1 MANMNAYKEGSAEWY
16 GQLLDFLSR
25 STYDAI
31 VQRQSEDKIMGQ
43 LNDSYQLLLNLRSD
57 YSFRK
62 NEPIRKSAMKQ
73 SNYLRSLAEYVVSQT
88 GNATLDALIWKYR
101 LLEAQSGC
109 LDSYFLYL
117 EKNRDPEKRFYEPR
131 RQKFLQ
137 FEIVQSMESLI
148 HGDLDILSV
157 SMPPG
162 TGKLISADCPVL
174 TRNGWK
180 KHGELTVGDEVVSP
194 NGEFVKVLRR
204 FADDYADVEMTFA
217 NGEVIY
223 CHENHEW
230 LMYDKSTSTERL
242 VETKYLMRRKIDAG
256 TPGKRGHRF
265 LFNLPKKQPML
276 GDKHSLPVN
285 PYVFGVWLG
294 DGTAEKPTV
303 TVCNDDMVIA
313 SEIEKHYKRTT
324 TFEQIGCKA
333 ISFEGLRGDLNKMG
347 MCRTRQRNYKWIPDT
362 YLTASLED
370 RLELL
375 AGMLDT
381 DGTLD
386 CRKQRYLYS
395 TTSETLRDDFISLV
409 STFGWRCCV
418 NASEPK
424 LSTSGI
430 QGKKTVYV
438 IGFNPTFEIPC
449 RVERKKLTAPKTSK
463 TVALKSIR
471 RVEPRIGNC
480 IQVEGGMYCVGRTM
494 LPTHNSTAGIFL
506 LSGVM
511 GWWPS
516 EPNLASAHSGILTR
530 SFYDGVSQILS
541 DADEYAWHEIFPD
554 VRFDPRYGT
563 NSKEQTIDVGNM
575 KRFKSLTCRAI
586 NASLTGATRAERL
599 LYADDLCSG
608 IEEALSKERMDKLW
622 QTYNTDL
629 KTRKKQFC
637 KEIHIATRWSI
648 QDVCSRLER
657 EHEGDPRAK
666 FIKIPALNADG
677 ESNFEYAYGV
687 GFDTKYFVDMR
698 NSMDDVSFRCLFM
711 NDPIEREGR
720 LYDDNELRRYL
731 QLPLQKP
738 DTIRCI
744 VDTKNKGTDYFF
756 QPVFYVYGEDH
767 YLVDCICSDES
778 NYEIQYERSA
788 QLLLSWKVDAARFES
803 NNGGDRVSF
812 EVDKR
817 IKAAKGYCNITQAYT
832 EQNKE
837 TKIILY
843 APWVKQHVIFKDKS
857 MYDPKS
863 PYGVMMS
870 FLMSYTVAG
879 KNKHDDVPDGL
890 ASYAKWIARPDAKP
904 SAIIMSPF

>member
-1 MANMNAYKEGSAEWY
+1 MADINAYKEGSPEWY
-16 GQLLDFLSR
+16 KQLLDYLSR
-25 STYDAI
+25 STYDLI

-57 YSFRK
+57 FLFRK
-62 NEPIRKSAMKQ
+62 HEPIRKSAMVQ

-88 GNATLDALIWKYR
+88 GNAELDKLIWKYR
-101 LLEAQSGC
+101 PLEAQSGC

-131 RQKFLQ
+131 RQKFLR
-137 FEIVQSMESLI
+137 FGLVQSMESLI
-148 HGDLDILSV
+148 HGDLDILGIFL
-157 SMPPG
+157 PPG
-162 TGKLISADCPVL
+162 TGK
-174 TRNGWK
+174 
-180 KHGELTVGDEVVSP
+180 
-194 NGEFVKVLRR
+194 
-204 FADDYADVEMTFA
+204 
-217 NGEVIY
+217 
-223 CHENHEW
+223 
-230 LMYDKSTSTERL
+230 
-242 VETKYLMRRKIDAG
+242 
-256 TPGKRGHRF
+256 
-265 LFNLPKKQPML
+265 
-276 GDKHSLPVN
+276 
-285 PYVFGVWLG
+285 
-294 DGTAEKPTV
+294 
-303 TVCNDDMVIA
+303 
-313 SEIEKHYKRTT
+313 
-324 TFEQIGCKA
+324 
-333 ISFEGLRGDLNKMG
+333 
-347 MCRTRQRNYKWIPDT
+347 
-362 YLTASLED
+362 
-370 RLELL
+370 
-375 AGMLDT
+375 
-381 DGTLD
+381 
-386 CRKQRYLYS
+386 
-395 TTSETLRDDFISLV
+395 
-409 STFGWRCCV
+409 
-418 NASEPK
+418 
-424 LSTSGI
+424 
-430 QGKKTVYV
+430 
-438 IGFNPTFEIPC
+438 
-449 RVERKKLTAPKTSK
+449 
-463 TVALKSIR
+463 
-471 RVEPRIGNC
+471 
-480 IQVEGGMYCVGRTM
+480 
-494 LPTHNSTAGIFL
+494 STAGIFL

-530 SFYDGVSQILS
+530 SFYDGVSQILT
-541 DADEYAWHEIFPD
+541 DTDEYAWHEIFPD

-637 KEIHIATRWSI
+637 KEIHVQTRWSVH
-648 QDVCSRLER
+648 DVAGRIITENA
-657 EHEGDPRAK
+657 DNPRAK
-666 FIKIPALNADG
+666 FISVPALNEKG
-677 ESNFEYAYGV
+677 ESNFEYDYGV
-687 GFDTKYFVDMR
+687 GFSTQYFVDMR
-698 NSMDDVSFRCLFM
+698 NSMDDVSFKCLFM
-711 NDPIEREGR
+711 NEPIEREGL
-720 LYDDNELRRYL
+720 LYHEDELRRYL
-731 QLPLQKP
+731 DLPLQKP
-738 DTIRCI
+738 DAIRCI

-778 NYEIQYERSA
+778 NYEVQYERSA
-788 QLLLSWKVDAARFES
+788 QLLLSWKVEAARFES

-890 ASYAKWIARPDAKP
+890 ASYAKWIARPEAKP
-904 SAIIMSPF
+904 STIIMSPF

>member
-1 MANMNAYKEGSAEWY
+1 MADINAYKEGSPEWY
-16 GQLLDFLSR
+16 KQLLDFLSR

-62 NEPIRKSAMKQ
+62 HEPIRKSAMVQ

-88 GNATLDALIWKYR
+88 GNASLDALIWKYR

-131 RQKFLQ
+131 RKKFLEFGITQ
-137 FEIVQSMESLI
+137 NMEALI
-148 HGDLDILSV
+148 HGDLDILSI

-162 TGKLISADCPVL
+162 TGK
-174 TRNGWK
+174 
-180 KHGELTVGDEVVSP
+180 
-194 NGEFVKVLRR
+194 
-204 FADDYADVEMTFA
+204 
-217 NGEVIY
+217 
-223 CHENHEW
+223 
-230 LMYDKSTSTERL
+230 
-242 VETKYLMRRKIDAG
+242 
-256 TPGKRGHRF
+256 
-265 LFNLPKKQPML
+265 
-276 GDKHSLPVN
+276 
-285 PYVFGVWLG
+285 
-294 DGTAEKPTV
+294 
-303 TVCNDDMVIA
+303 
-313 SEIEKHYKRTT
+313 
-324 TFEQIGCKA
+324 
-333 ISFEGLRGDLNKMG
+333 
-347 MCRTRQRNYKWIPDT
+347 
-362 YLTASLED
+362 
-370 RLELL
+370 
-375 AGMLDT
+375 
-381 DGTLD
+381 
-386 CRKQRYLYS
+386 
-395 TTSETLRDDFISLV
+395 
-409 STFGWRCCV
+409 
-418 NASEPK
+418 
-424 LSTSGI
+424 
-430 QGKKTVYV
+430 
-438 IGFNPTFEIPC
+438 
-449 RVERKKLTAPKTSK
+449 
-463 TVALKSIR
+463 
-471 RVEPRIGNC
+471 
-480 IQVEGGMYCVGRTM
+480 
-494 LPTHNSTAGIFL
+494 STAGIFL

-541 DADEYAWHEIFPD
+541 DSDEYAWHEIFPD

-563 NSKEQTIDVGNM
+563 NSKEQTIDVGTM

-731 QLPLQKP
+731 QLPLTPP
-738 DTIRCI
+738 DAILSI
-744 VDTKNKGTDYFF
+744 ADTKNKGIDYFY
-756 QPVFYVYGEDH
+756 QPVFFVYGEDH

-778 NYEIQYERSA
+778 NYEIQYEESKR
-788 QLLLSWKVDAARFES
+788 LIIRNKVEAVRFES
-803 NNGGDRVSF
+803 NNGGDRVAF

-817 IKAAKGYCNITQAYT
+817 VKAEKAFCNITQAYT

-857 MYDPKS
+857 LYEPKS
-863 PYGVMMS
+863 AYGIMMS
-870 FLMSYTVAG
+870 FLASYTVSG

-890 ASYAKWIARPDAKP
+890 ASYAKWRSKPEAKP
-904 SAIIMSPF
+904 TTIIMSPF